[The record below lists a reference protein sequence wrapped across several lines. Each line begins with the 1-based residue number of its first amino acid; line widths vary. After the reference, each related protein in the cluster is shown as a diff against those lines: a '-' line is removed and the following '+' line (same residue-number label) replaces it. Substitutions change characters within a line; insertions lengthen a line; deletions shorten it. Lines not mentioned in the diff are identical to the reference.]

1 MSKKN
6 NVYDTQKIDPNSIPV
21 RDNLMVDI
29 INGVTKGGPHTDR
42 RKERNKYS
50 CRGTGGCYY
59 RDDD

>member
-6 NVYDTQKIDPNSIPV
+6 KVYDTQKIDPNTIPV

-29 INGVTKGGPHTDR
+29 INGVTKSGPHTDK

-50 CRGTGGCYY
+50 CRATGGCYY
-59 RDDD
+59 RDDE